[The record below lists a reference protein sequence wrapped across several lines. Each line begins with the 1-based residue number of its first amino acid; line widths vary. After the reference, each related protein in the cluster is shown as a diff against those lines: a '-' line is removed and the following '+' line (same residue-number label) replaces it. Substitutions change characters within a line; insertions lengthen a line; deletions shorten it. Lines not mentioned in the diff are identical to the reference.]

1 LILIAVLVVTRV
13 RFLPL
18 RAWLNAESPALPLNL
33 GSLGTFS
40 VSVALVFRL
49 ESIFGTSSAWSYN
62 ALFVPALIRMALP
75 ESLTSDSQP
84 PFCHSSWLHE
94 PRVLLAP
101 TLTSSGLDAAWPV
114 VDLMSAN
121 RDEEPFV

>member
-1 LILIAVLVVTRV
+1 MCLIPRLERNRRIAAL
-13 RFLPL
+13 RFEYDEAGRLL
-18 RAWLNAESPALPLNL
+18 SRAALP
-33 GSLGTFS
+33 
-40 VSVALVFRL
+40 VSEASDPGRGERYLWTGR
-49 ESIFGTSSAWSYN
+49 EWDTETC
-62 ALFVPALIRMALP
+62 RMALP